1 MCLFRT
7 ISDRISQICRGNYNH
22 NSGFIKIFTISKLLN
37 DQGTASRML
46 EIDKFYREMTS
57 QVSKALDKQR
67 KNDVELSE
75 EETWLRT
82 YATLHG
88 FKGDENYVANTLA
101 DVGLLLMG
109 AKKTAELQAKPCD
122 LANKPDIEGLL
133 NIYSEQLGEPV
144 KSLMENV
151 SHAFGFYRKL
161 TGKTSGDFMKL
172 MNDAWKT
179 AIEKFPNIELPV
191 ENAGIFYLKAV
202 ERSHLPDDILKLE
215 EIYLNTTLDGCL
227 KKIEQG
233 ELSTF
238 TIPVVNELTVKVMT
252 PLEWARDKQ
261 KVDEIA
267 DKAHQIEFLTA
278 IPCHSVVADFGK
290 ISFPLSHEFKGDE
303 QKIRDA
309 VTKGLDVYLEFLYD
323 YHTKEKENYWLKE
336 SYLPYYGEDGIFF
349 CDNARKIPMSA
360 KNKRDLKSPVAIASK
375 IHVLANEWAD
385 WSQVK
390 EETRKWF
397 EKAVNE
403 VAENEIRSLEILKG
417 EGKLRENLYYRHSP
431 ILRSCKTFIKPELYQ
446 KYEAL
451 APNTSS

>member
-1 MCLFRT
+1 
-7 ISDRISQICRGNYNH
+7 
-22 NSGFIKIFTISKLLN
+22 
-37 DQGTASRML
+37 ML
-46 EIDKFYREMTS
+46 EIDKFYREIAS
-57 QVSKALDKQR
+57 QVTAALDKQ
-67 KNDVELSE
+67 KKSDVELSE

-88 FKGDENYVANTLA
+88 FKGDENHVANTLA

-109 AKKTAELQAKPCD
+109 AKKTAEQQAKPCD
-122 LANKPDIEGLL
+122 LANKLNIEDLL

-151 SHAFGFYRKL
+151 SLAFAFYQKL
-161 TGKTSGDFMKL
+161 TGNKPEEFMKL

-215 EIYLNTTLDGCL
+215 EIYLGVTLNSCL
-227 KKIEQG
+227 KKIAQG
-233 ELSTF
+233 DLSTF

-252 PLEWARDKQ
+252 PLEWARDK
-261 KVDEIA
+261 KSGDEIA
-267 DKAHQIEFLTA
+267 DKAYQIEFLTA
-278 IPCHSVVADFGK
+278 IPCHSVIDDLGK

-323 YHTKEKENYWLKE
+323 YHNKEKENYWLKE

-385 WSQVK
+385 WGQIK
-390 EETRKWF
+390 EINRKWF

-403 VAENEIRSLEILKG
+403 VAENEVRSLEILEK

-431 ILRSCKTFIKPELYQ
+431 ILRSCRTFVRPELYQ

-451 APNTSS
+451 APKTSS